1 MFEKKN
7 VFIINICLVGL
18 ITALDIMYM
27 LMGGLWLKS
36 ITSLVFV
43 VAGVTNLLF
52 AIKQKT
58 ELKFP
63 IILCVALAVAMLGD
77 VIINIE
83 FMAGAIIFAI
93 GHVFYFVA
101 YCMLNKFALTDL
113 IYVFALAVPS
123 MLIVLFAPG
132 LDYGGSIMKVIC
144 AVYALIISFMVG
156 KAAANMVKDRSI
168 SKIVIFTGSLLF
180 FISDLMLLLDVFGSI
195 TWAVYICLITY
206 YIGQIT
212 IVFGMYLWVKHYSQK
227 V

>member
-101 YCMLNKFALTDL
+101 YCML
-113 IYVFALAVPS
+113 
-123 MLIVLFAPG
+123 
-132 LDYGGSIMKVIC
+132 
-144 AVYALIISFMVG
+144 
-156 KAAANMVKDRSI
+156 
-168 SKIVIFTGSLLF
+168 
-180 FISDLMLLLDVFGSI
+180 
-195 TWAVYICLITY
+195 
-206 YIGQIT
+206 
-212 IVFGMYLWVKHYSQK
+212 
-227 V
+227 